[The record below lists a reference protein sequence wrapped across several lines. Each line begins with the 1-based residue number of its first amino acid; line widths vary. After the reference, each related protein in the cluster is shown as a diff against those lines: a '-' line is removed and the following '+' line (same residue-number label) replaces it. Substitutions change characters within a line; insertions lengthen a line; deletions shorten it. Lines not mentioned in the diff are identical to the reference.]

1 MTATDDT
8 APGGTELGGTTAGD
22 ANAAAHTTAGEARQ
36 AVARA
41 VLAAAQAMYAKG
53 LVEGTAGNVSG
64 RVGDGSFCLTPSSLG
79 YETMRAEDLILVDA
93 GGAVVAGDGHPS
105 SEKALHLACYRRWAE
120 VGGVVHCHPLYASM
134 FAVARQSI
142 PAAIEEVVIYIGGDV
157 EVCDYHLTGSDELGD
172 AVAAALGERSA
183 VLMANHGLVT
193 VGRDPA
199 DALHAALVVERTAH
213 IVWGARLLGTPGAV
227 PEKVNQDFAGV
238 YRWIRESTWTGG
250 SGN

>member
-1 MTATDDT
+1 MNAEDSA
-8 APGGTELGGTTAGD
+8 APGRSRQD
-22 ANAAAHTTAGEARQ
+22 A
-36 AVARA
+36 ARA
-41 VLAAAQAMYAKG
+41 VLEAAQAMYAKG

-64 RVGDGSFCLTPSSLG
+64 RVGDGTFCLTPSSLG
-79 YETMRAEDLILVDA
+79 YEAMRTSDLIFVDA
-93 GGAVVAGDGHPS
+93 GGDVVAGDGHPS
-105 SEKALHLACYRRWAE
+105 SEKALHLACYRQWSE

-134 FAVARQSI
+134 FAVARQTI

-157 EVCDYHLTGSDELGD
+157 EVCDYHLTGSDELGE
-172 AVAAALGERSA
+172 AVAAELGRRSA

-213 IVWGARLLGTPGAV
+213 IVWGARLLGTPGSV

-238 YRWIRESTWTGG
+238 YRWVRESSWGG
-250 SGN
+250 EA

>member
-1 MTATDDT
+1 MNATD
-8 APGGTELGGTTAGD
+8 AAGS
-22 ANAAAHTTAGEARQ
+22 EARP
-36 AVARA
+36 AIAEA
-41 VLAAAQAMYAKG
+41 VLVTAKAMYAKG

-64 RVGDGSFCLTPSSLG
+64 RAGDGTFCLTPSSLG
-79 YETMRAEDLILVDA
+79 YEAMRSEDLIFVGDD
-93 GGAVVAGDGHPS
+93 GVVVAGDGHPS
-105 SEKALHLACYRRWAE
+105 SEKALHLACYRRWPE

-134 FAVARQSI
+134 FAVARQRI

-172 AVAAALGERSA
+172 AVAAGLGDRSA

-193 VGRDPA
+193 VGKDPA

-213 IVWGARLLGTPGAV
+213 IVWGARLLGTPGTV

-238 YRWIRESTWTGG
+238 YRWVRESMWAGER
-250 SGN
+250 

>member
-1 MTATDDT
+1 MNAEDR
-8 APGGTELGGTTAGD
+8 AGPGRSRQD
-22 ANAAAHTTAGEARQ
+22 A
-36 AVARA
+36 ARA
-41 VLAAAQAMYAKG
+41 VLEAAQAMYAKG

-64 RVGDGSFCLTPSSLG
+64 RVGDGTFCLTPSSLG
-79 YETMRAEDLILVDA
+79 YEAMRTSDLIFVDA
-93 GGAVVAGDGHPS
+93 GGDVVAGDGHPS
-105 SEKALHLACYRRWAE
+105 SEKALHLACYRQWSE

-134 FAVARQSI
+134 FAVARQTI

-157 EVCDYHLTGSDELGD
+157 EVCDYHLTGSDELGE
-172 AVAAALGERSA
+172 AVAAELGRRSA

-213 IVWGARLLGTPGAV
+213 IVWGARLLGTPGSV

-238 YRWIRESTWTGG
+238 YRWVRESSWGG
-250 SGN
+250 EA

>member
-1 MTATDDT
+1 MNPEDSA
-8 APGGTELGGTTAGD
+8 APGQ
-22 ANAAAHTTAGEARQ
+22 ARQ
-36 AVARA
+36 KAARA
-41 VLAAAQAMYAKG
+41 VLKTAQAMYAKG

-64 RVGDGSFCLTPSSLG
+64 RVGDGTVCLTPSSLG
-79 YETMRAEDLILVDA
+79 SEAMQASDLIFVDA
-93 GGAVVAGDGHPS
+93 GGDVVAGDGHPS
-105 SEKALHLACYRRWAE
+105 SEKALHMACYRQWAE

-134 FAVARQSI
+134 FAVARQTI

-157 EVCDYHLTGSDELGD
+157 EVCDYHLTGSDELGE
-172 AVAAALGERSA
+172 AVAAELGRRSA

-213 IVWGARLLGTPGAV
+213 IVWGARLLGTPGNV

-238 YRWIRESTWTGG
+238 YRWVRESTWGG
-250 SGN
+250 EA

>member
-1 MTATDDT
+1 MNAEDT
-8 APGGTELGGTTAGD
+8 PGGQARRCTA
-22 ANAAAHTTAGEARQ
+22 Q
-36 AVARA
+36 AV
-41 VLAAAQAMYAKG
+41 LETAQAMYAKG

-64 RVGDGSFCLTPSSLG
+64 RVGDGTFSLTPSSVG
-79 YETMRAEDLILVDA
+79 YESMQDGDLVFVDA
-93 GGAVVAGDGHPS
+93 GGSVVAGDGHPS
-105 SEKALHLACYRRWAE
+105 SEKALHLACYRQWAE

-134 FAVARQSI
+134 FAVARRPI
-142 PAAIEEVVIYIGGDV
+142 PAAIEEVVVYIGGDV
-157 EVCDYHLTGSDELGD
+157 EVCGYHLTGSDELGE

-213 IVWGARLLGTPGAV
+213 IVWGARLLGEPGSV

-238 YRWIRESTWTGG
+238 YRWVRESTWAAENR
-250 SGN
+250 S

>member
-1 MTATDDT
+1 MNADDV
-8 APGGTELGGTTAGD
+8 AEVGPARRGT
-22 ANAAAHTTAGEARQ
+22 
-36 AVARA
+36 ARA
-41 VLAAAQAMYAKG
+41 VLATAQAMYAKG

-64 RVGDGSFCLTPSSLG
+64 RVGDGTFCLTPSSLG
-79 YETMRAEDLILVDA
+79 YEAMQDEDLVFVDA
-93 GGAVVAGDGHPS
+93 GGDVVAGDGHPS
-105 SEKALHLACYRRWAE
+105 SEKALHLACYRQWAE

-134 FAVARQSI
+134 FAVARRTI

-157 EVCDYHLTGSDELGD
+157 EVCDYHLTGSDELGE

-213 IVWGARLLGTPGAV
+213 IVWGARMLGELGSV
-227 PEKVNQDFAGV
+227 PAKVNEDFAGV
-238 YRWIRESTWTGG
+238 YRWVRESTWAAENR
-250 SGN
+250 S

>member
-1 MTATDDT
+1 MNAEDR
-8 APGGTELGGTTAGD
+8 AGPGRD
-22 ANAAAHTTAGEARQ
+22 RQEA
-36 AVARA
+36 ARA
-41 VLAAAQAMYAKG
+41 VLEAAQAMYAKG

-64 RVGDGSFCLTPSSLG
+64 RVGDGTFCLTPSSLG
-79 YETMRAEDLILVDA
+79 YEAMRTSDLIFVDA
-93 GGAVVAGDGHPS
+93 GGDVVAGDGHPS
-105 SEKALHLACYRRWAE
+105 SEKALHLACYRQWSE

-134 FAVARQSI
+134 FAVARQTI

-157 EVCDYHLTGSDELGD
+157 EVCDYHLTGSDELGE
-172 AVAAALGERSA
+172 AVAAELGRRSA

-213 IVWGARLLGTPGAV
+213 IVWGARLLGTPGSV

-238 YRWIRESTWTGG
+238 YRWVRESSWGG
-250 SGN
+250 EA

>member
-1 MTATDDT
+1 MNAEGS
-8 APGGTELGGTTAGD
+8 AVPGRSRQ
-22 ANAAAHTTAGEARQ
+22 EA
-36 AVARA
+36 ARA
-41 VLAAAQAMYAKG
+41 VLEAAQAMYAKG

-64 RVGDGSFCLTPSSLG
+64 RVGDGTFCLTPSSLG
-79 YETMRAEDLILVDA
+79 YEAMRTSDLIFVDA
-93 GGAVVAGDGHPS
+93 GGDVVAGDGHPS
-105 SEKALHLACYRRWAE
+105 SEKALHLACYRQWSE

-134 FAVARQSI
+134 FAVARQTI

-157 EVCDYHLTGSDELGD
+157 EVCDYHLTGSDELGE
-172 AVAAALGERSA
+172 AVAAELGRRSA

-213 IVWGARLLGTPGAV
+213 IVWGARLLGTPGSV

-238 YRWIRESTWTGG
+238 YRWVRESSWGG
-250 SGN
+250 EA